1 MSTTVSPSYFF
12 LPTDSQP
19 TATTPEPSPSLSL
32 ILQPQITPTPH
43 PWPSARPIPP
53 PSNGYARLPRSV
65 ENTAAIGAP
74 NQIGN
79 SGTPPVP
86 SRLSPDAQKLQ
97 QLPQAQRDA
106 LIQRNQS
113 SKEQQTSLLKAYPS
127 LPKEAI
133 ARMQQWVDD
142 TYGSGHDVTKL
153 YLVRYGKNPH
163 GHPSH
168 TEHNPALD
176 REGAPAEAIPL
187 WKVLQNNMANGSL
200 FGNDYSANRQK
211 YKIVDAS
218 DVGKKYSDARGV
230 LDPEKLYDTRGKVNF
245 KVDHGKAVDRYYRE
259 HHDDI
264 AKWAKQRALV
274 QLDVQHATGNLD
286 DSDYTSLKNVL
297 ERGEG
302 GKIYTLSLGDNTIG
316 GSGRF
321 AADYTLAGG
330 LRIELPSGRNFTY
343 LPKEEQPY
351 RPFDNDLDAIAS
363 IRDNGKD
370 LKKSKE
376 FVEKYRS
383 LLGDPAVENP
393 LAVKDMQEATVEGV
407 FRRSHG
413 NFKQLLH
420 GKERDITHDPFGE
433 LTAASH
439 ANDSQDAWDGIQ
451 SDTDI
456 RRATVGKWGNT
467 GLEIL
472 ATLPIGAEGIGGVM
486 KGGRAALGKLA
497 AGEAEDIVT
506 QAGAAAGRGTAKTVT
521 EDVAE
526 GSGDG
531 NLGAID
537 ELNNANRP
545 SIPSSNLPPKANVDP
560 NTLELLQDKAVYRDK
575 QGDNFARIGDD
586 LHQVKYDKQLRE
598 WIAVDP
604 SRPNDFTRSVPVKLI
619 GKGEAE
625 PLPRPGLV
633 GGGLRDRVFGINMPE
648 MRSRLESWG
657 RDEIARGA
665 DPQHVATAKR
675 IIEETL
681 SSRSTQLSLRDLG
694 LHTLPEDVLKKLTW
708 LKKLDLSRNNL
719 ERLPANID
727 KLKQLTDLDVS
738 RNSRLRSLPD
748 ALGQLNK
755 LETLNASHG
764 AIESLP
770 ASLRNL
776 THLKG
781 ANFSFNRLQEVPLPL
796 AGHPSLEFLDLS
808 HNSISTIPR
817 DIENASNL
825 KSLFLNDNLLTEF
838 DAADRGAFPSEHLN
852 LGKLKSLEH
861 LDLSNNHISS
871 LARSF
876 GDLPALK
883 SLHLENNQLRI
894 LPRNFGNLSQ
904 LESLYLQDNELIRF
918 IGIEASNKPMHLRHL
933 DLNGNQLRLLPN
945 WIFDLPGGSRV
956 DYGNNPIM
964 FIPPGTSI
972 QNSAIQLTITEP
984 ADPLL
989 RETLDGYATHNPDLI
1004 LNRIPHQP
1012 SIDRPT
1018 LQEEIS
1024 RSFPNDTA
1032 ASWAQGWENPPE
1044 RYADSFSELI
1054 KRLLTESSEGR
1065 ANPERTRERIKAVLK
1080 YMKDHPESRQ
1090 PIFDTAESHIGT
1102 CGDNVQLGLS
1112 TIEKQIDNYRMENGE
1127 LSEEQMADK
1136 IMRLYNE
1143 SIVDDIINQKI
1154 RENPARYPD
1163 PVETKL
1169 DYMRR
1174 LRKAGIK
1181 LPESDDNMQF
1191 HRLSGVAPEDIPEA
1205 AARIRATQ
1213 NSPAMIEFLSNHES
1227 WQNLMKKRYSEDY
1240 EATIKPF
1247 HDRLDKLEDMEPPA
1261 RQSGQSED
1269 DYCREK
1275 QLWENEHT
1283 AAIEQW
1289 VTDKA
1294 EAERAFFKKST
1305 RDYLGSKSNF

>member
-1 MSTTVSPSYFF
+1 MSTTVSPPYFF

-19 TATTPEPSPSLSL
+19 TATPAGPSPSPGL

-43 PWPSARPIPP
+43 PWPSAHPIPP
-53 PSNGYARLPRSV
+53 PSNSYARLPRSA

-79 SGTPPVP
+79 GGTPTVP
-86 SRLSPDAQKLQ
+86 SRLSPGAQKLQ
-97 QLPQAQRDA
+97 QLPPPQQDA
-106 LIQRNQS
+106 LIQQNQS
-113 SKEQQTSLLKAYPS
+113 TKAQQMSLLKAYPS

-153 YLVRYGKNPH
+153 YLVRYGKDPH

-176 REGAPAEAIPL
+176 REGAPAETIPL
-187 WKVLQNNMANGSL
+187 WKVLQDNMANGSL
-200 FGNDYSANRQK
+200 FGNDYNADRQE

-245 KVDHGKAVDRYYRE
+245 KVEHGKAVDRYYRE

-264 AKWAKQRALV
+264 AEWAKQRALM

-370 LKKSKE
+370 PKKPRE

-420 GKERDITHDPFGE
+420 GNERDITHDPFGE

-472 ATLPIGAEGIGGVM
+472 ATLPVGAEGIGAVV
-486 KGGRAALGKLA
+486 KGGRAALGELA
-497 AGEAEDIVT
+497 AGEAEDIVASAAP
-506 QAGAAAGRGTAKTVT
+506 AGAAAGRGTAKTVA

-526 GSGDG
+526 GSGNG

-545 SIPSSNLPPKANVDP
+545 SIPSSNLPPKAHVDP
-560 NTLELLQDKAVYRDK
+560 NALELLQDKAVYRDK
-575 QGDNFARIGDD
+575 QGDNFVRIGDD
-586 LHQVKYDKQLRE
+586 FYQVKYDKQLRG

-604 SRPNDFTRSVPVKLI
+604 SRPNDFTRGVPVKLD
-619 GKGEAE
+619 GKGGAE
-625 PLPRPGLV
+625 PLPRSRLE
-633 GGGLRDRVFGINMPE
+633 GGGLRDRVFGINIPE

-681 SSRSTQLSLRDLG
+681 SSRNTQLSLQDLG

-708 LKKLDLSRNNL
+708 LKKAD
-719 ERLPANID
+719 
-727 KLKQLTDLDVS
+727 
-738 RNSRLRSLPD
+738 
-748 ALGQLNK
+748 
-755 LETLNASHG
+755 
-764 AIESLP
+764 
-770 ASLRNL
+770 
-776 THLKG
+776 
-781 ANFSFNRLQEVPLPL
+781 FSFNRLQEVPLPL
-796 AGHPSLEFLDLS
+796 AGHPSLESLDLS

-817 DIENASNL
+817 DIENTSNL
-825 KSLFLNDNLLTEF
+825 KSLLLNDNRLTEF
-838 DAADRGAFPSEHLN
+838 DAADRGAFQDEHLN
-852 LGKLKSLEH
+852 LGKLKRLEH
-861 LDLSNNHISS
+861 LDLSDNHISS

-894 LPRNFGNLSQ
+894 LPPNFGNLSQ
-904 LESLYLQDNELIRF
+904 LESLYLKNNGF
-918 IGIEASNKPMHLRHL
+918 AHFNGIDAANKPIHLRHL
-933 DLNGNQLRLLPN
+933 DLNGNRLSSLPE
-945 WIFDLPGGSRV
+945 WIFKLPDGSTV
-956 DYGNNPIM
+956 DYGNNPITS
-964 FIPPGTSI
+964 IPPGASI
-972 QNSAIQLTITEP
+972 QNSRIQLTITEP
-984 ADPLL
+984 TDPLL
-989 RETLDGYATHNPDLI
+989 RETLNGYATHSPDLV
-1004 LNRIPHQP
+1004 LNRVAP
-1012 SIDRPT
+1012 PT

-1024 RSFPNDTA
+1024 RFFPDDTA
-1032 ASWAQGWENPPE
+1032 ESWAQGWDNPPE

-1054 KRLLTESSEGR
+1054 RRLLTESSEGQG
-1065 ANPERTRERIKAVLK
+1065 NPERTRERIKGVLK

-1127 LSEEQMADK
+1127 LSEEQMVDK
-1136 IMRLYNE
+1136 IIRLHNE

-1154 RENPARYPD
+1154 RENPDRYRD

-1181 LPESDDNMQF
+1181 LPESDQNMQY
-1191 HRLSGVAPEDIPEA
+1191 HRESGVAPEDIPEA
-1205 AARIRATQ
+1205 VARIRATQ
-1213 NSPAMIEFLSNHES
+1213 NSPAMIEFLSHHES
-1227 WQNLMKKRYSEDY
+1227 WQNLMKKRYAEDY
-1240 EATIKPF
+1240 EATIEPF
-1247 HDRLDKLEDMEPPA
+1247 NDRWDKLEDMEPPT
-1261 RQSGQSED
+1261 RQPGQSED
-1269 DYCREK
+1269 DYRREK
-1275 QLWENEHT
+1275 QLWESGRT
-1283 AAIEQW
+1283 AAFEQW

-1294 EAERAFFKKST
+1294 EAERVFFKKST